1 MAVLGIRRE
10 DKNPWERRA
19 PLTPHH
25 VEELVRELG
34 VTVAIEPS
42 QKRIYPDQA
51 YRDAGAEL
59 TDDLSGCQLLLGVK
73 EVPPEQVL
81 PSTTYL
87 CFAHVIKGQ
96 PHGMPLLQRMLQQ
109 KSTLIDYE
117 PIIDRFG
124 RRLVF
129 FGRHAGYAGM
139 IDALWA
145 LGQRMEHEAVETAF
159 SRVKRAFD
167 YKSVAEACET
177 LAKEVG
183 ARIREQG
190 LSPSLHPLVIGFTG
204 GGNVSR
210 GAQEILDHL
219 PVVEVEPDELASLA
233 DRPDLSRRV
242 IYKVVFRRPDRLQFS
257 RHLPHLTMLVNG
269 IYWEPGHPKL
279 ATRGELRELWLRQ
292 SNPRLK
298 VLADLSCDID
308 GSIEATVR
316 STTPSDPVFVFDPES
331 GESTLG
337 VAGRGPVVLA
347 VDNLPAE
354 FPRDSTEHFGDSLFP
369 FLSGLLAANY
379 SDSFEHLSL
388 PAAILPAVITHGGEL
403 TPRYRYLEEALSKE
417 TR

>member
-42 QKRIYPDQA
+42 EKRIYSDQA
-51 YRDAGAEL
+51 YREAGAEL
-59 TDDLSGCQLLLGVK
+59 TDDLSGCRLILGVK

-81 PSTTYL
+81 ASTTYL

-96 PHGMPLLQRMLQQ
+96 PQGMPLLQRMLQQ
-109 KSTLIDYE
+109 NSTLIDYE
-117 PIIDRFG
+117 PIVDRFG

-145 LGQRMEHEAVETAF
+145 LGQRMEHEGVETAF
-159 SRVKRAFD
+159 SGVKRAFD

-177 LAKEVG
+177 LVKDVG
-183 ARIREQG
+183 VRIREQR
-190 LSPSLHPLVIGFTG
+190 LSSSLHPLVIGFTG

-219 PVVEVEPDELASLA
+219 PVVEIEPDELKSLA
-233 DRPDLSRRV
+233 DRPELSRRV

-279 ATRGELRELWLRQ
+279 ATRGELRDLWQRQ
-292 SNPRLK
+292 PNPRLK

-308 GSIEATVR
+308 GSIEATVQ
-316 STTPSDPVFVFDPES
+316 STTPNDPVFVFDPES
-331 GESTLG
+331 GKATLG

-369 FLSGLLAANY
+369 FVSGLLAADY
-379 SDSFEHLSL
+379 SASFEHLAL

-403 TPRYRYLEEALSKE
+403 TPRYRNLEEALTKE